1 MASCILLAAVA
12 GSIHAGD
19 FNVVRIA
26 ANNWA
31 FCRKTEL
38 NNAGFTLDRRQGSQ
52 AIWKANLLRR
62 SGFRAVAFLIK
73 NCKGVAGKDEH
84 ISAREAWVRE
94 AAQAKLAVARAL
106 VRLNFTIYVQ
116 CLWVYQNF

>member
-38 NNAGFTLDRRQGSQ
+38 NNAGRVRTPND
-52 AIWKANLLRR
+52 
-62 SGFRAVAFLIK
+62 AVAS
-73 NCKGVAGKDEH
+73 VH
-84 ISAREAWVRE
+84 
-94 AAQAKLAVARAL
+94 
-106 VRLNFTIYVQ
+106 
-116 CLWVYQNF
+116 

>member
-38 NNAGFTLDRRQGSQ
+38 NKAGFTLDRRQGSQ
-52 AIWKANLLRR
+52 AIWIRPTSCR
-62 SGFRAVAFLIK
+62 RAV
-73 NCKGVAGKDEH
+73 
-84 ISAREAWVRE
+84 SARWPS
-94 AAQAKLAVARAL
+94 
-106 VRLNFTIYVQ
+106 
-116 CLWVYQNF
+116 